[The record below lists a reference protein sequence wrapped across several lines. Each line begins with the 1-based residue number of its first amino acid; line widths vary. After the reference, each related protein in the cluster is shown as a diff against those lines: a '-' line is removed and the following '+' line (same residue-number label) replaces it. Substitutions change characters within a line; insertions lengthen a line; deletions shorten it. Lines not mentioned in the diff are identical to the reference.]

1 MSFSRR
7 VGLQV
12 MLVMRLPPPHPRV
25 IRGRV
30 DSGGDWKDD
39 SFVSDYGVPISHDD
53 RELDIDLNPDV
64 EARLER
70 ELEGG
75 KSDSDSSLDLHT
87 PLP

>member
-1 MSFSRR
+1 M
-7 VGLQV
+7 
-12 MLVMRLPPPHPRV
+12 
-25 IRGRV
+25 
-30 DSGGDWKDD
+30 
-39 SFVSDYGVPISHDD
+39 PISHDD

-75 KSDSDSSLDLHT
+75 ESDSDSSLDLHT